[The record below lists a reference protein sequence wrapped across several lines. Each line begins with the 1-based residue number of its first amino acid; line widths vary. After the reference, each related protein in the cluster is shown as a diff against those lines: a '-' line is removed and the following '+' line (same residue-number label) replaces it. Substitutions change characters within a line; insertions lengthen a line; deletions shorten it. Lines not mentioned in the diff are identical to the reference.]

1 MSAVLPP
8 VNSKPG
14 TLAEAARQPSA
25 YIRTRDVVS
34 EGPISAPVQS
44 KSTDAEK
51 VAAMVETGVQ
61 AIGQVKN
68 LLGPEAVGG
77 AASKYRDAYTDKQLA
92 KMRGAEV
99 VFKTET
105 GVGKNEGTFELTD
118 DGKKSVSQTVV
129 YTSRFVEKLSQITD
143 DMSITGALSIK
154 AAMFGGSGRGAFI
167 DTNKFE
173 QSDLNFYI
181 SVKVINQSLNFK
193 DALRYQPIDSIDE
206 SKFAEVYGDTF
217 ISGFLEGGEFNALIS
232 MKILNQAKKEVIAAE
247 AKVALSV
254 PIIEVTAEGRVNIAK
269 SNINTNAETTIQVS
283 WSGGGHIKDANEQW
297 DVDSLMRAASRFA
310 DLVAK
315 SPQRTYAI
323 LSKYDCLRSFL
334 ALKPPN
340 ATPLDYENA
349 KLYTNSLMDSYMTYK
364 SLHQEAGS
372 AIFDVQ
378 SGAKRFKPAIAAA
391 ASNTASRD
399 SDGFDMTPFPPTL
412 VGLDLVRREIRRQ
425 MGLIVEEVKKLTR
438 NPLLASDPTHKE
450 PNQTP
455 VSFQSRIPIV
465 ELPRTVRSTPLSGQE
480 IIPEPVL
487 EDPGAPELFGSE
499 GNLTADETA
508 TLDSLN
514 VKQPS
519 LSRAMRLTAPV
530 GDFSAG
536 GSFCFLDFLHE
547 DAMIYALKIEF
558 YQGACAA
565 ITTTYTNGLVVTR
578 GKSRP
583 YSTVFEMSNFSND
596 HFIAGSIEVGTPVT
610 GGDTARCVTS
620 IKLYTNRGRSL
631 IATAKEDRFISETSS
646 RRDGVEYNDLI
657 TTSWDSPLISGFI
670 KGFWGRS
677 NERRDNGRIY
687 RLGILWGDIVPV
699 SLNPES

>member
-1 MSAVLPP
+1 M
-8 VNSKPG
+8 
-14 TLAEAARQPSA
+14 EAASQPSA
-25 YIRTRDVVS
+25 YVRSRDVNDVSKAPVS
-34 EGPISAPVQS
+34 EAPVSVPAES
-44 KSTDAEK
+44 KRIDAEEAAATSK
-51 VAAMVETGVQ
+51 VKDLIAAG
-61 AIGQVKN
+61 GSK
-68 LLGPEAVGG
+68 AVGD
-77 AASKYRDAYTDKQLA
+77 AASRYQDAYTDQQLD
-92 KMRGAEV
+92 KMKGGEV
-99 VFKTET
+99 VFKTKT
-105 GVGKNEGTFELTD
+105 GLGKNEGTFELTD
-118 DGKKSVSQTVV
+118 DGEKSVSQTVV

-154 AAMFGGSGRGAFI
+154 ASMFGGSGRGAFL

-181 SVKVINQSLNFK
+181 SVKVINQSINFK
-193 DALRYQPIDSIDE
+193 DALKYQPIDSVDE

-217 ISGFLEGGEFNALIS
+217 ISGFLEGGEFNALVS
-232 MKILNQAKKEVIAAE
+232 MKILNKAKKEVIAAE

-254 PIIEVTAEGRVNIAK
+254 PIVEITAEGRVNIAK

-283 WSGGGHIKDANEQW
+283 WCGGGHIKSPNEQW
-297 DVDSLMRAASRFA
+297 DVDSLMRAASRFP

-323 LSKYDCLRSFL
+323 LSKYDSLRSFL

-340 ATPLDYENA
+340 ATPLEYENA

-372 AIFDVQ
+372 AIFDIQ
-378 SGAKRFKPAIAAA
+378 SGVKRFKPVIAGA
-391 ASNTASRD
+391 ASNTVPQD
-399 SDGFDMTPFPPTL
+399 SDGFNLTPFASTL
-412 VGLDLVRREIRRQ
+412 VGLDQVRREIRRQ
-425 MGLIVEEVKKLTR
+425 MGLIVHEVKMLTR

-450 PNQTP
+450 PHQTP
-455 VSFQSRIPIV
+455 VSFQSRIPV
-465 ELPRTVRSTPLSGQE
+465 AEVPRAVPSTPLSGQE

-487 EDPGAPELFGSE
+487 EDPGAPELLSSG
-499 GNLTADETA
+499 GNLTADETSK
-508 TLDSLN
+508 LNSVN

-519 LSRAMRLTAPV
+519 LSRTMRLTAPV
-530 GDFSAG
+530 GDFSSG
-536 GSFCFLDFLHE
+536 SSFCFLDFLQE
-547 DAMIYALKIEF
+547 DSMIYAVRIEF

-583 YSTVFEMSNFSND
+583 YSTAFAMSNFSND
-596 HFIAGSIEVGTPVT
+596 HFIAGSIEIGTPVT
-610 GGDTARCVTS
+610 GGDTAKCVTS
-620 IKLYTNRGRSL
+620 INLYTNRGRSL
-631 IATAKEDRFISETSS
+631 IATANENRFITETSS

-687 RLGILWGDIVPV
+687 RLGFLWGDIVPV
-699 SLNPES
+699 SLAPEI